1 MHITLSSQTSH
12 KPPVAPLCYFDTP
25 HNTFHCI
32 ISLCLTVFQTPFS
45 RNNHSIPLAQTL
57 SSLHIRPG
65 SGPKQV
71 YIRVFGL
78 GDVDLVPAPTS
89 INIRHILAVQS
100 VQVTASLVGQYAFS
114 HYKTV
119 QTCAWTLRGYFSAS
133 RGQRRLHT
141 RCAERKAKTL
151 PDPTRPPYNRPTSAF
166 FRRTVCRKERHEN
179 APAGWAFTH
188 NLRSCRFPRISVRRN
203 RSPLRL
209 PVPEAGPKD
218 FFPAPFEP
226 EW

>member
-12 KPPVAPLCYFDTP
+12 KPQSPPYATLTRPTTLSMAYFRSALQY
-25 HNTFHCI
+25 FK
-32 ISLCLTVFQTPFS
+32 CLFS

-100 VQVTASLVGQYAFS
+100 VPVTASLVGQYAFS

-166 FRRTVCRKERHEN
+166 FRRTVCRKERHDD